1 MKTFIIKFLISNL
14 ALPLFLAGNPRVN
27 DALEL
32 IDSSEYI
39 LIGSMHSYTSY
50 YNDGNIYTD
59 YEFEVH
65 QNIKGEL
72 GNTFSL
78 TFKGGNLNGIHE
90 HYCDHPKLE
99 NTEYLLFLNFK
110 SNSYNLK
117 HHSIINSN
125 GYYFLKNYI
134 NEVLNKNI
142 ELNFINNPQRRS
154 LSQISNNSYASI
166 DNLIKNRRNN
176 PTRWTISDQGKSIGY
191 YIDMDVIPQGYNK
204 DEIRELVR
212 SSFDEWSTVT
222 NLKFKYLEDIS
233 LNKSVRDL
241 NNEILLQAIDGQLPT
256 SLIKYNN
263 CIVLQLHSTYENDYT
278 LLGSAYFN
286 SYPYYENSSY
296 DSDYGYGGEIDGIEY
311 DKNVFGWLIINH
323 EVFDKNTSSYD
334 LKATIVHE
342 IGHVLGLYHSTEDP
356 YESDSVLTDSV
367 MYYSGTIGK
376 TWNEY
381 LNIWDISNI
390 QQAYQTNLYL
400 PYSFDR
406 NLDFYRFSNG
416 EYDFNTGIN
425 KHDLLIF
432 DLDGGNLELIDLGSS
447 YNPRNYSYNFYGNDV
462 FITREAGPV
471 YNQDIRE
478 NTLFSNSFF
487 RIKDGDNYSP
497 VYELKIQNLLYDS
510 NENGISD
517 EWENFYNLPFNLNRD
532 SDFDNDGFSNYEE
545 YLMGSDPTTFSK
557 NQSFKL
563 LENEFNFNAK
573 AGDIY
578 LLKNST
584 DLINF
589 TLNNDLRLEVS
600 SNEDI
605 DGDGKLDI
613 YEDINNNGILDR
625 SEDFDGDGRLDVAE
639 DLNNNGILDT
649 AEPFVDSNNNGSW
662 DATEPY
668 IDLDGNGYYN
678 GPEIYIDTNLN
689 GQWDQGDIFIDWDND
704 GYLDQ
709 AEIYIDSNFNGL
721 YDFGE
726 FYIDGNFNGLYDYA
740 DLFYDYNNNG
750 RYDNEEYYIDSN
762 FNGIYDSGD
771 YLFDQNNNGIRDY
784 AETFT
789 DLNNN
794 GMWDGISEDVD
805 GDGNLDIFEDFNN
818 NGVLDLNTEDLDNDG
833 NLDVAEDLD
842 GDDLLDISLNLK
854 LSTQEN
860 SKEFYQIQ
868 IFD

>member
-1 MKTFIIKFLISNL
+1 MKTLIGKFLILNL
-14 ALPLFLAGNPRVN
+14 TLPLLLVSNPKDN

-32 IDSSEYI
+32 IDSSEFI
-39 LIGSMHSYTSY
+39 LIGSMNSHTSY
-50 YNDGNIYTD
+50 HKGDGIYTD
-59 YEFEVH
+59 YEFEVL

-72 GNTFSL
+72 GNTFTL

-125 GYYFLKNYI
+125 GYYFLKNHI
-134 NEVLNKNI
+134 NEVLNKKI
-142 ELNFINNPQRRS
+142 ELYFIKDSHLRS
-154 LSQISNNSYASI
+154 LNQISNNSHASI

-176 PTRWTISDQGKSIGY
+176 PTRWTISDQGKSIRY

-204 DEIRELVR
+204 DEIRELI
-212 SSFDEWSTVT
+212 SSAFDEWSAVT

-241 NNEILLQAIDGQLPT
+241 NSEIQSQALDGQSPA

-263 CIVLQLHSTYENDYT
+263 CIVLQLHCTYENDYNA
-278 LLGSAYFN
+278 LGTAYFS
-286 SYPYYENSSY
+286 SYPNYESSSHY
-296 DSDYGYGGEIDGIEY
+296 SDFGYGGEIDGIKY
-311 DKNVFGWLIINH
+311 DKTQFGWLVINH
-323 EVFDKNTSSYD
+323 EAFGKNTSSYD

-342 IGHVLGLYHSTEDP
+342 IGHILGLEHSTEDP
-356 YESDSVLTDSV
+356 YESNSVLNNSV
-367 MYYSGTIGK
+367 MYYAGIQGK

-390 QQAYQTNLYL
+390 QQANPTNLYL
-400 PYSFDR
+400 PYSFNR

-416 EYDFNTGIN
+416 EYDLNTAIN
-425 KHDLLIF
+425 KHDLLVF
-432 DLDGGNLELIDLGSS
+432 DLDEGNLEIIDLGSS
-447 YNPRNYSYNFYGNDV
+447 YNSNNYSYNFNGNDV
-462 FITREAGPV
+462 FITREAGPIS
-471 YNQDIRE
+471 NQDNLA
-478 NTLFSNSFF
+478 NTYFSNRFF
-487 RIKDGDNYSP
+487 RIKDGDHYSP

-510 NENGISD
+510 NQNGLSD
-517 EWENFYNLPFNLNRD
+517 TWENHYNLPLNLNRD

-545 YLMGSDPTTFSK
+545 YLIGSDPTTFSI
-557 NQSFKL
+557 NQSFNL

-578 LLKNST
+578 LLKNSN

-589 TLNNDLRLEVS
+589 TLNNDLRLVIS

-613 YEDINNNGILDR
+613 YEDINNNGIIDG
-625 SEDFDGDGRLDVAE
+625 SEDIDGDGRLDVAE

-662 DATEPY
+662 DAAEPY

-678 GPEIYIDTNLN
+678 SPEIYFDTNLN
-689 GQWDQGDIFIDWDND
+689 GQWDRGDIFI
-704 GYLDQ
+704 
-709 AEIYIDSNFNGL
+709 
-721 YDFGE
+721 
-726 FYIDGNFNGLYDYA
+726 
-740 DLFYDYNNNG
+740 DYNNNG
-750 RYDNEEYYIDSN
+750 RYDNEEYYLDSN

-771 YLFDQNNNGIRDY
+771 YFIDQNNNGVRDY

-794 GMWDGISEDVD
+794 GIWDGISEDVD
-805 GDGNLDIFEDFNN
+805 GDGNLDIFEDLNN
-818 NGVLDLNTEDLDNDG
+818 NGVLDLSTEDLDNDG
-833 NLDVAEDLD
+833 TLDLAEDLD
-842 GDDLLDISLNLK
+842 GDGLLDISLNFK
-854 LSTQEN
+854 LSTQED